1 MTKHKWHKEEVI
13 DLLKSWFILSLAFAI
28 LFAGFEFTIN
38 MLVSFCMAAVTV
50 GTGFLLHELAHKFLA
65 EKYGCV
71 AVYKADPLMLGI
83 TLISSLFGFIF
94 AAPGGVYI
102 LGILSKKRNGI
113 ISLAGPMTNVIL
125 ALIFLA
131 TSLLTESA
139 IIASLSSIGFFINAW
154 LGAFNMIPFGPFDGK
169 KVWEWNKVTYVMFTV
184 VAVGLVFLRFMME

>member
-1 MTKHKWHKEEVI
+1 MTKHRWQREEVF

-28 LFAGFEFTIN
+28 LFAGFEFSLKL
-38 MLVSFCMAAVTV
+38 LVSFCMATITV

-71 AVYKADPLMLGI
+71 AVYKANPLMLGI

-102 LGILSKKRNGI
+102 LGILSKKKNGI
-113 ISLAGPMTNVIL
+113 ISLAGPMTNIIL
-125 ALIFLA
+125 ALVFLA
-131 TSLLTESA
+131 TSLLASSE
-139 IIASLSSIGFFINAW
+139 IITSLSSIGFFINAW

-169 KVWEWNKVTYVMFTV
+169 KVWEWNKAIYVASTS
-184 VAVGLVFLRFMME
+184 VAVGLVFLRFMM

>member
-1 MTKHKWHKEEVI
+1 MTRHKWQKEEVL

-28 LFAGFEFTIN
+28 LFAGFEFSLN
-38 MLVSFCMAAVTV
+38 LLVSFCMATVTV

-71 AVYKADPLMLGI
+71 AVYRADPLMLGI

-102 LGILSKKRNGI
+102 MGILDKRRNGI
-113 ISLAGPMTNVIL
+113 ISLAGPMTNLIL

-131 TSLLTESA
+131 TSLLTKSE
-139 IIASLSSIGFFINAW
+139 IISSLSSIGFFINAW
-154 LGAFNMIPFGPFDGK
+154 LGA
-169 KVWEWNKVTYVMFTV
+169 
-184 VAVGLVFLRFMME
+184 